1 MRIFDEI
8 AVAGH
13 EQIAWCHDAATGLRA
28 IIAIHSTALGPALG
42 GARFRSYASEDDAVV
57 DVLRLSRGM
66 TYKNAAAGLDL
77 GGGKAV
83 IIGDPAAVRTDDL
96 IRAYGRFVHGLA
108 GRYLTAEDVGTTQA
122 DMDLIR
128 QETPYVTGVSPSR
141 GGSGDPSP
149 LTAWGV
155 RHAMHAAA
163 EHRWGD
169 ASLQGR
175 HVVVAGVGK
184 VGGTLVELLADEGAR
199 LTIADVNGARVTELA
214 SRFGAEVAAPDE
226 AHTIACDIF
235 SPCAYGAV
243 LSARTIPELRC
254 MAVVGAANN
263 QLAEDADADRLAAA
277 GILYV
282 PDFVANAG
290 GVINIAEELHG
301 YDAERAKAAVARIH
315 ETTGAVLTTAE
326 VEGIGTADAA
336 ERLAE
341 ARIMGARAAGALAGA
356 AATGAQ
362 ASNGG

>member
-1 MRIFDEI
+1 MNLFDAMSEG
-8 AVAGH
+8 GH
-13 EQIAWCHDAATGLRA
+13 EQVVWCHEPVSGLRA

-42 GARFRSYASEDDAVV
+42 GARFRPYASEDDALR

-83 IIGDPAAVRTDDL
+83 IIGDPATVRSEAL

-108 GRYLTAEDVGTTQA
+108 GRYLTAEDVGSTQA
-122 DMDLIR
+122 DMDVIR
-128 QETPYVTGVSPSR
+128 QETPYVTGTSTSL

-149 LTAWGV
+149 LTALGV
-155 RHAMHAAA
+155 QHAMHATAGY
-163 EHRWGD
+163 RWGD
-169 ASLQGR
+169 DSLAGR
-175 HVVVAGVGK
+175 HVVISGVGK
-184 VGGTLVELLADEGAR
+184 VGSALAALLHQEGVR
-199 LTIADVNGARVTELA
+199 LTIADIDATRVDALSAEYGAAVVPPEK
-214 SRFGAEVAAPDE
+214 
-226 AHTIACDIF
+226 AHMVECDLF

-243 LSARTIPELRC
+243 LSAGTIPELRC
-254 MAVVGAANN
+254 AAIVGAANN

-301 YDAERAKAAVARIH
+301 YDPERARQAVSRIR
-315 ETTGAVLTTAE
+315 TTTAT
-326 VEGIGTADAA
+326 VLATADAEGIGTEAAA

-341 ARIMGARAAGALAGA
+341 ERIA
-356 AATGAQ
+356 AATTC
-362 ASNGG
+362 